1 MKLPALAMLAL
12 VAGAPAPAWAQAP
25 VSDAQR
31 VDNLCRLNPASAVCQ
46 ARLQGKAA
54 TGGLDLAA
62 AVAKGEGWRTSPET
76 RGEKMACWATLKAI
90 QERIAASGPASWPKS
105 YTPAALGQRAADWA
119 KIVKAAY
126 DGLEERRP
134 DDERKALEEARA
146 QIAGPNIVYAA
157 ETAGNCKAE

>member
-1 MKLPALAMLAL
+1 MKIPALTILSLLAC
-12 VAGAPAPAWAQAP
+12 AQAPAQAP

-31 VDNLCRLNPASAVCQ
+31 VENLCRLNPASAVCQ

-62 AVAKGEGWRTSPET
+62 SVAKGEGWRTSPET
-76 RGEKMACWATLKAI
+76 RGEKLSCWATLKSI
-90 QERIAASGPASWPKS
+90 QESIAAAGPASWPKS
-105 YTPAALGQRAADWA
+105 YTPAALGQRAAHWA